1 MLLTEYLETYS
12 KLIDEYSKTSLIFSS
27 QINVDIRAEHVGL
40 IKGSIT
46 FIDESRLFVTE
57 YLDVS
62 YGIDRLSYSYH
73 YQNKE
78 GRLVFRY
85 DNAAHKPALG
95 FTHHKHSGGRV
106 IESQMPDLA
115 GVLAEA
121 MHYLMGQIGGA
132 SNDGHL
138 D

>member
-1 MLLTEYLETYS
+1 MLLTEYLEAFS
-12 KLIDEYSKTSLIFSS
+12 KVIDEYSKTGLIFSS
-27 QINVDIRAEHVGL
+27 QVHVDIRAEHIGL

-62 YGIDRLSYSYH
+62 YDIERLTYSYH

-85 DNAAHKPALG
+85 DNAAHKPVLG
-95 FTHHKHSGGRV
+95 FIHHKHSGDGV
-106 IESQMPDLA
+106 VESEVPDLD
-115 GVLAEA
+115 GVMLEA
-121 MHYLMGQIGGA
+121 IHHFMGGIGGT
-132 SNDGHL
+132 SDE
-138 D
+138 